1 MTDHRQTDPDDLARE
16 VAALRAALTTL
27 TGHKVFRSHATVP
40 RLLWFNFL
48 RGLALGLGSVVGAT
62 ILVSALVFALSSIDF
77 VPVIGEWATD
87 IIDVIEAG
95 NTGARPAP

>member
-16 VAALRAALTTL
+16 VAALRAALTIL
-27 TGHKVFRSHATVP
+27 TGHKVLRSHATVP